1 MGAVADA
8 WRAPA
13 VTGPVGS
20 DAPVPAIPERA
31 PATRGAERP
40 DDRVP
45 SPAPS
50 SPVVRDPDAAAK
62 AAAAALLA
70 TRPDVLA
77 ARAAVRASR
86 PRLEE
91 ELVRLE
97 AAARAAVDVKA
108 KVKRNPAKAAGAA
121 AGIGFLAVGGPGRS
135 SVAPGTRCSA
145 SPTRC
150 PRRCCPDEIEKALK
164 ALGPDG
170 AKVRGALERDFA
182 DYVAQTEP
190 KRKRPRGRPLLFLL
204 LPTVRILILRFGKQ
218 FIEEVLSTRGGFEEQ
233 LARVRARTPTTGR
246 AAAGPLARR
255 RPRAHPRTGAAP
267 TVCDT
272 RRRASGGMADA
283 PALGAGAA

>member
-1 MGAVADA
+1 MGTVADA

-20 DAPVPAIPERA
+20 DAPVPATPGMPAATPA
-31 PATRGAERP
+31 PAPSVPVTGL
-40 DDRVP
+40 P

-86 PRLEE
+86 LGHGRG
-91 ELVRLE
+91 
-97 AAARAAVDVKA
+97 ARAPRGGGPGRRRRQGQGQAQPGRV
-108 KVKRNPAKAAGAA
+108 AGAA
-121 AGIGFLAVGGPGRS
+121 AGIGFLAVGGPRK
-135 SVAPGTRCSA
+135 VI
-145 SPTRC
+145 
-150 PRRCCPDEIEKALK
+150 RRARYAVFGKPDPLPEAMLPDEIEKALK

-182 DYVAQTEP
+182 DYVARTE
-190 KRKRPRGRPLLFLL
+190 KRKDRRSTVLFLL

-233 LARVRARTPTTGR
+233 VARVRARYAERQGR
-246 AAAGPLARR
+246 PAAGPLAGRSVGGSPLGPEPAARCATLAGGRVAEWQTR
-255 RPRAHPRTGAAP
+255 RP
-267 TVCDT
+267 
-272 RRRASGGMADA
+272 
-283 PALGAGAA
+283 

>member
-1 MGAVADA
+1 MGTVADA

-20 DAPVPAIPERA
+20 DAPVAATPEGAPAIPA
-31 PATRGAERP
+31 PAPSVPVTGL
-40 DDRVP
+40 P

-50 SPVVRDPDAAAK
+50 SPVVRDPEAAAK

-70 TRPDVLA
+70 TRPDVIA

-86 PRLEE
+86 LDMEE

-108 KVKRNPAKAAGAA
+108 KIKRNPARVAGAA
-121 AGIGFLAVGGPGRS
+121 AGIGFLAVGGPTK
-135 SVAPGTRCSA
+135 VV
-145 SPTRC
+145 
-150 PRRCCPDEIEKALK
+150 RRARYAVFGKPDPLPEAMLPDEIEKALK

-182 DYVAQTEP
+182 DYVARSE
-190 KRKRPRGRPLLFLL
+190 KRKDRRSTVLFLL

-233 LARVRARTPTTGR
+233 MARVRAR
-246 AAAGPLARR
+246 
-255 RPRAHPRTGAAP
+255 H
-267 TVCDT
+267 
-272 RRRASGGMADA
+272 ADGKVD
-283 PALGAGAA
+283 PPPGL

>member
-1 MGAVADA
+1 MGTVADA

-20 DAPVPAIPERA
+20 DAPVPATPGSA
-31 PATRGAERP
+31 PATPAPAPSVPVTGL
-40 DDRVP
+40 P
-45 SPAPS
+45 SPAPI

-86 PRLEE
+86 LDMEE

-108 KVKRNPAKAAGAA
+108 KIKRNPARAAGAA
-121 AGIGFLAVGGPGRS
+121 AGIGFLAVGGPRK
-135 SVAPGTRCSA
+135 VV
-145 SPTRC
+145 
-150 PRRCCPDEIEKALK
+150 RRARYAVFGKPDPLPEAMLPDEIEKALK

-182 DYVAQTEP
+182 DYVSRTE
-190 KRKRPRGRPLLFLL
+190 KRKDRRSTVLFLL

-233 LARVRARTPTTGR
+233 VARVRARYADEQGR

-255 RPRAHPRTGAAP
+255 SVGAHARTGAGRRCA
-267 TVCDT
+267 TLADGRVAEWQT
-272 RRRASGGMADA
+272 RR
-283 PALGAGAA
+283 P